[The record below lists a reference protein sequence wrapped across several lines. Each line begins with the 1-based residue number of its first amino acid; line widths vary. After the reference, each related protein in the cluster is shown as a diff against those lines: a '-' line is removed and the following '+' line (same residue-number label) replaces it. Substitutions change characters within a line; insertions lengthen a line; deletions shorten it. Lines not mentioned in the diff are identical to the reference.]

1 MSPSKGQQHATP
13 RLGPY
18 MIAAA
23 INGLQHVAKC
33 PPEEWRALLA
43 AVGLTPEE
51 TDQDGGLVPLHK
63 GFAAFEAVA
72 AWARNPTL
80 AIDYA
85 KAFAVGGTGPLGF
98 ALINARTI
106 RDALGTLSRYLPIVV
121 SLRYCRY
128 EEDAISGRIVWQHPG
143 NESPPRLQ
151 CATWSVAV
159 VLERLAPAL
168 PPGWKAPA
176 IVLDVEPPR
185 DPGPFEAYFGPG
197 LRFARGPNWAAVET
211 GLLDRPM
218 PAADPRLFELMTRLA
233 EIEQRQRGAA
243 GSDFESEARA
253 ALHRLL
259 RQGEATAADLAGVL
273 AVTPAQLRAKLKQYG
288 FDFRTLIDDVRRETA
303 RRYLGES
310 DLSITAIAF
319 DLGYADSSM
328 FTRACHKWFGKS
340 PRDLRN
346 EVLAASRGTVGP
358 ARAKPP
364 TLD

>member
-143 NESPPRLQ
+143 NESPARLQ

-176 IVLDVEPPR
+176 IV
-185 DPGPFEAYFGPG
+185 
-197 LRFARGPNWAAVET
+197 
-211 GLLDRPM
+211 
-218 PAADPRLFELMTRLA
+218 
-233 EIEQRQRGAA
+233 Q
-243 GSDFESEARA
+243 
-253 ALHRLL
+253 
-259 RQGEATAADLAGVL
+259 
-273 AVTPAQLRAKLKQYG
+273 
-288 FDFRTLIDDVRRETA
+288 
-303 RRYLGES
+303 
-310 DLSITAIAF
+310 
-319 DLGYADSSM
+319 
-328 FTRACHKWFGKS
+328 
-340 PRDLRN
+340 
-346 EVLAASRGTVGP
+346 
-358 ARAKPP
+358 
-364 TLD
+364 